1 MYQRSLSWAL
11 LVLLFFSPYHHG
23 LAENVDG
30 AVECRIF
37 WEESQAF
44 LDASKGRGFVIAAF
58 TAASCS
64 HCNKSNI
71 IYREFSQLLRES
83 NITKVKFFVVDMDSK
98 HCADISKDFSVM
110 SLPAVILLQKG
121 PKHQHYSGPAGASA
135 LLSYSF
141 KISQSSYTTF
151 SSLPAFLDFAVAH
164 DVVVAGFFRGSGDK
178 EEIVDFKSAS
188 KFMQFRHN
196 VHFAMVSSLT
206 SVSDAVDLN
215 LIKVSPSACIFNNLG
230 VPLQLRS
237 WHKAKTS
244 CTILSEL
251 DAPLSSWIGPNAL
264 RLVDE
269 ITSEN
274 SLFYEEAKLPMVL
287 MFFNASNDNRGL
299 LLEFEMAADNMRG
312 LVSFAWSSDA
322 DSVARK
328 VTLGVAAHVS
338 PALAINTW
346 IGDKNQ
352 YVFPSSQQLNSR
364 NIQTWVRSYL
374 SGQLKP
380 KVVPNS
386 SPPIDWGFVQS
397 LTLSKFDV
405 VFDAAVDAVVLFF
418 SHMQRQETEI
428 ITLQFKRA
436 AERLRTLGVKTMI
449 LYAYDVETNPSLPS
463 SVEFHKLP
471 SICIIPARKKETP
484 FTYYNGKGKG
494 DRLQILIR
502 LFFVTLES
510 SSTVAA
516 MASATRFKGTAFHE

>member
-1 MYQRSLSWAL
+1 M
-11 LVLLFFSPYHHG
+11 LFFCAIYQG
-23 LAENVDG
+23 LAQNVDG
-30 AVECRIF
+30 AVKCRFF

-44 LDASKGRGFVIAAF
+44 LGASKGRGFVIAAF

-71 IYREFSQLLRES
+71 IYREFSQLLGQS
-83 NITKVKFFVVDMDSK
+83 NITKVKFYVVDMDSE
-98 HCADISKDFSVM
+98 HCADISKDFSLM
-110 SLPAVILLQKG
+110 SLPAVVLLQKG
-121 PKHQHYSGPAGASA
+121 PKHQHYSGPTGASD
-135 LLSYSF
+135 LLAYSF
-141 KISQSSYTTF
+141 KISHSSYSSF
-151 SSLPAFLDFAVAH
+151 SSMPALLDFAVAH

-178 EEIVDFKSAS
+178 EEIADFKSAS

-196 VHFAMVSSLT
+196 VHFAMVSSPA
-206 SVSDAVDLN
+206 SVSNAVDLN
-215 LIKVSPSACIFNNLG
+215 LIKGSPSACIFNNLG
-230 VPLQLRS
+230 VPLQSRS
-237 WHKAKTS
+237 WQKAKTS
-244 CTILSEL
+244 CTSLSDL
-251 DAPLSSWIGPNAL
+251 DAPLSSWIGPSAL

-287 MFFNASNDNRGL
+287 MFFNASKDNTAL
-299 LLEFEMAADNMRG
+299 LLEFERAADNMRG
-312 LVSFAWSSDA
+312 LASFAWSNDA

-328 VTLGVAAHVS
+328 VSLGVAADVS

-352 YVFPSSQQLNSR
+352 YVFPSSQPLNAR
-364 NIQTWVRSYL
+364 NIQNWARSYL

-380 KVVPNS
+380 KVVPNT

-397 LTLSKFDV
+397 LTFSKFDV

-418 SHMQRQETEI
+418 SHMQRQETDI

-471 SICIIPARKKETP
+471 SICIIPARKKEPP

-494 DRLQILIR
+494 DRMQLLIYIL
-502 LFFVTLES
+502 
-510 SSTVAA
+510 
-516 MASATRFKGTAFHE
+516 